1 VKAIMINSRR
11 SFLSGLTGA
20 VGGLTWSAS
29 AAATPRQLRQLLD
42 VALSHESYWSL
53 VAGQFPL
60 RPGKIPM
67 NAANLCPSPRVVSE
81 RVAELTRDEDSDVS
95 NPNRTKFAVL
105 LEESRKKAAEQVG
118 VSPDEIALVRNTSEA
133 NNVINNGIALAPGD
147 EVVLWEQ
154 NHPCN
159 NVAWDVRAAR
169 HGFQVKRVSVPAAPG
184 NAGEIVKL
192 FEAALTPRTK
202 VLSITYVSNTSGFKL
217 PAKELCSLA
226 RQRGIHAH
234 LDGAQVW
241 GYLKLNLRDIGCD
254 SFGASAHKWLM
265 GPKEAGLLYV
275 RKERIA
281 HIWPNIVSVP
291 WGADSLGGSV
301 ASRKFEA
308 LGQRDDACLAAVG
321 TAVDFH
327 RIIGLENVEAR
338 TTELASAL
346 KAGLAKINRVK
357 LVTPMSPEM
366 SGGVVIAQ
374 VSDLDRQ
381 KTGALVKDLYD
392 KYGVAGAA
400 TGGVRLAPH
409 VYNTMADIEMAIRG
423 MRELLG

>member
-1 VKAIMINSRR
+1 MITSRR
-11 SFLSGLTGA
+11 WFLGGLSGAVTG
-20 VGGLTWSAS
+20 LSYTP
-29 AAATPRQLRQLLD
+29 AAAANPRQLRRLLD
-42 VALSHESYWSL
+42 VALSHENYWSL
-53 VAGQFPL
+53 VAGQFPM
-60 RPGKIPM
+60 RAGKVAM
-67 NAANLCPSPRVVSE
+67 NAANLCPSPRIVSE
-81 RVAELTRDEDSDVS
+81 RVAELTRDEDADVS
-95 NPNRTKFAVL
+95 NPNRAKFAVM
-105 LEESRKKAAEQVG
+105 LEESRKKVAEQVG
-118 VSPDEIALVRNTSEA
+118 VTPDEIALVRNTSEA
-133 NNVINNGIALAPGD
+133 NNVINNGIALASGD

-169 HGFQVKRVSVPAAPG
+169 HGFQVKRVSVPADAKS
-184 NAGEIVKL
+184 AAEVVKL

-202 VLSITYVSNTSGFKL
+202 VLSITYVSNTSGFRL
-217 PAKELCSLA
+217 PAKALCSLA

-234 LDGAQVW
+234 LDGAQAW
-241 GYLKLNLRDIGCD
+241 GYLKLDLRDIGCD

-275 RKERIA
+275 RKERIP
-281 HIWPNIVSVP
+281 HVWPNIVSVA
-291 WGADSLGGSV
+291 WGADSLNGSV

-321 TAVDFH
+321 TAVDFE
-327 RIIGLENVEAR
+327 RIIGFENVEAR

-357 LVTPMSPEM
+357 LVTPMNPEM

-374 VSDLDRQ
+374 VPDLDRA
-381 KTGALVKDLYD
+381 KTAALVKDLYD
-392 KYGVAGAA
+392 KYGIAGAA

-409 VYNTMADIEMAIRG
+409 VYNTMADIELAIRG
-423 MRELLG
+423 MRELLA

>member
-1 VKAIMINSRR
+1 MLNSRR
-11 SFLSGLTGA
+11 SFLGGLTGA
-20 VGGLTWSAS
+20 VTGLSYSSA
-29 AAATPRQLRQLLD
+29 AAATPWQLRQLLD
-42 VALSHESYWSL
+42 VSLSHESYWSL

-81 RVAELTRDEDSDVS
+81 CVAELTRDEDSDVS

-105 LEESRKKAAEQVG
+105 LEESRKKVAGQVG
-118 VSPDEIALVRNTSEA
+118 ASPDEVALVRNTSEA

-169 HGFQVKRVSVPAAPG
+169 HGFQVKRVEVPADAKS
-184 NAGEIVKL
+184 AGEIVKL

-202 VLSITYVSNTSGFKL
+202 VLSITYVSNTSGFRL

-226 RQRGIHAH
+226 RQRNIHAH
-234 LDGAQVW
+234 VDGAQVW
-241 GYLKLNLRDIGCD
+241 GYLKLDLKDIGCD
-254 SFGASAHKWLM
+254 SFSGSAHKWLM

-291 WGADSLGGSV
+291 WGADSLEGSV

-321 TAVDFH
+321 TAVDFQGM
-327 RIIGLENVEAR
+327 IGLENVEAQ

-357 LVTPMSPEM
+357 LTTPISPER
-366 SGGVVIAQ
+366 SGGVVVVQ
-374 VSDLDRQ
+374 VPDLDRQ
-381 KTGALVKDLYD
+381 KTVALVKDLYD
-392 KYGVAGAA
+392 KYGVAGAP

-409 VYNTMADIEMAIRG
+409 VYNTMADIELAIRG
-423 MRELLG
+423 VRELLG